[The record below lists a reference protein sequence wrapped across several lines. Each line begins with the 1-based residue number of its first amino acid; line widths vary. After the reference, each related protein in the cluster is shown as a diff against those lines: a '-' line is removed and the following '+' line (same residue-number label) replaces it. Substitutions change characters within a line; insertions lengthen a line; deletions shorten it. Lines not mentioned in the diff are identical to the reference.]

1 MAFEVTSAP
10 APSAG
15 FEIASASAASQAFA
29 VEPVAAPPA
38 PAAGAFGGFI
48 QWRVN
53 GVDLGD
59 NRVGVV
65 DFVSD

>member
-1 MAFEVTSAP
+1 MAFEVTP
-10 APSAG
+10 APTPST
-15 FEIASASAASQAFA
+15 AFA
-29 VEPVAAPPA
+29 VEPVTAPPA
-38 PAAGAFGGFI
+38 PAVGAFGSFI

-65 DFVSD
+65 DFVTG

>member
-1 MAFEVTSAP
+1 MAFEVTP
-10 APSAG
+10 APTPST
-15 FEIASASAASQAFA
+15 AFA
-29 VEPVAAPPA
+29 VEPVTAPPA
-38 PAAGAFGGFI
+38 PPAGAFGGFI

-65 DFVSD
+65 DFVS

>member
-1 MAFEVTSAP
+1 MAFEVTPAP
-10 APSAG
+10 APST
-15 FEIASASAASQAFA
+15 AFA
-29 VEPVAAPPA
+29 VEPTPAPPA

-65 DFVSD
+65 DFLGA